1 MLLERQD
8 KKTGLFPTDETP
20 ADDPVHLPY
29 HLSSHILLWRT
40 LKKLNYDNLADSIQ
54 AAVFRYFSAE
64 YEGSTLFAYLTD
76 GSGQYHF
83 YHDANDLPL
92 AFAPLWGFCTADNP
106 IWTATMNFA
115 FSETNKGGFYGT
127 ADDEFRGLGSVHT
140 PAVWPLGDV
149 QELVFARLTGDVYR
163 QQKVIQKLA
172 KVAQWDGALPEAYDP
187 KTGNVVSRHWF
198 AWPNAALACV
208 EFGVFQQ

>member
-1 MLLERQD
+1 
-8 KKTGLFPTDETP
+8 
-20 ADDPVHLPY
+20 
-29 HLSSHILLWRT
+29 
-40 LKKLNYDNLADSIQ
+40 
-54 AAVFRYFSAE
+54 
-64 YEGSTLFAYLTD
+64 
-76 GSGQYHF
+76 
-83 YHDANDLPL
+83 
-92 AFAPLWGFCTADNP
+92 
-106 IWTATMNFA
+106 
-115 FSETNKGGFYGT
+115 
-127 ADDEFRGLGSVHT
+127 
-140 PAVWPLGDV
+140 V